1 MMKIIRKTMMWLV
14 FAIVCTSCSNLF
26 YDTTPD
32 VLQRIQKGMSKQG
45 ITQILGSPQYR
56 RFDQNIE
63 EWEYTKVLPGSSG
76 RTSIIVSFEG
86 DKVVAMDSFAAPQL
100 SVYVP
105 NEVSVS
111 SPTIFVRGMRS
122 ADFQRFYNDVKARGF
137 KDTQLEM
144 MEELAV
150 DNSLSCHQCARLM
163 SLYTFDDDKM
173 KVLRIFAPHIA
184 DKENYEEILQEL
196 TSLFKRNDAKALLKV
211 R

>member
-1 MMKIIRKTMMWLV
+1 MRYNIKNRKLDDENNQENDDVAGIRNCMYKL
-14 FAIVCTSCSNLF
+14 FQPF

-100 SVYVP
+100 SVSVP

-122 ADFQRFYNDVKARGF
+122 ADFQRF
-137 KDTQLEM
+137 TM
-144 MEELAV
+144 M
-150 DNSLSCHQCARLM
+150 
-163 SLYTFDDDKM
+163 
-173 KVLRIFAPHIA
+173 
-184 DKENYEEILQEL
+184 
-196 TSLFKRNDAKALLKV
+196 
-211 R
+211 

>member
-1 MMKIIRKTMMWLV
+1 M
-14 FAIVCTSCSNLF
+14 
-26 YDTTPD
+26 
-32 VLQRIQKGMSKQG
+32 
-45 ITQILGSPQYR
+45 
-56 RFDQNIE
+56 
-63 EWEYTKVLPGSSG
+63 LPGSSG

-100 SVYVP
+100 SVSVP